1 MWDCLYLSS
10 TYWQFYMCFHQWL
23 AYNFLLLSLSFDIK
37 IILEWFINNF
47 KCFSPSCCN
56 SLRSIVGY
64 CISVVEFSN
73 ASSWALASFIW
84 KLFFPCILLIQSSVK
99 LFILCWFNFA
109 YINLRIFNCPVVGK
123 YSHPLNFISICCNV
137 FLFTLN
143 FINWTFCY
151 FFSLFVILVYH
162 MKNQPFVSL
171 YCYFNFSSIS
181 AWIIIV
187 FYIFIFSLDYSY
199 FSKTLK
205 YITEMCYFSNL

>member
-143 FINWTFCY
+143 FINWTFLLF
-151 FFSLFVILVYH
+151 FFSFCHSCVSHEEPALCFIVLLF
-162 MKNQPFVSL
+162 
-171 YCYFNFSSIS
+171 
-181 AWIIIV
+181 
-187 FYIFIFSLDYSY
+187 
-199 FSKTLK
+199 
-205 YITEMCYFSNL
+205 